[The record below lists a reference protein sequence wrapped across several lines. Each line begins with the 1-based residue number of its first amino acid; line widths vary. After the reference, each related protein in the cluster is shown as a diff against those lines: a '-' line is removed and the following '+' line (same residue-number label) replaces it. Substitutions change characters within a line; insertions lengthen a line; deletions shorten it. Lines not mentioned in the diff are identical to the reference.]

1 MLTSQEQKCN
11 TSKFTLDL
19 QKGQELH
26 AIEMLTQTAPSLPIL
41 LITPSE
47 IYRQL
52 FQQHL
57 KTFGFDVQSG
67 LSVKEGLNQLCDS
80 HKQQRSFG
88 LVIMGPVS
96 SRAEAC
102 LFFDTLKKYNMST
115 MVVVILDVQ
124 ESSSCAN
131 YISLPISSCL
141 VQPFSSRQFHQA
153 VVDGFNGKKCED
165 LNHSVS

>member
-11 TSKFTLDL
+11 TLEFTPEL
-19 QKGQELH
+19 QKDQELH
-26 AIEMLTQTAPSLPIL
+26 AIEMLTQTTPSQPIL

-57 KTFGFDVQSG
+57 KTFGFDVQSR
-67 LSVKEGLNQLCDS
+67 LSVKEGLDQLCDS
-80 HKQQRSFG
+80 HKQQRPFG

-96 SRAEAC
+96 SQAEAR
-102 LFFDTLKKYNMST
+102 LFFDALKKYNMST
-115 MVVVILDVQ
+115 MVVVILGVQ
-124 ESSSCAN
+124 ESMTCTN
-131 YISLPISSCL
+131 CIGLPVSSCL

-153 VVDGFNGKKCED
+153 VVDGFNGKKYED
-165 LNHSVS
+165 LRST